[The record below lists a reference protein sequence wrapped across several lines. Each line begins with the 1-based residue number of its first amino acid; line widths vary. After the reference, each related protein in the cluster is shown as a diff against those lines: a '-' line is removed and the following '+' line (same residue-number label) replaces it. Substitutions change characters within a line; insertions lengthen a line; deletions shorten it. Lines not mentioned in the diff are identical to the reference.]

1 MLCCCGVEEP
11 KKLEVATGQNVDEQ
25 KMTYV
30 PMTPDMAQGSEEALI
45 DQKLPASLRA
55 LGEDSLFEVRLD
67 KRSSGSYGFSLEYD
81 FKDALHADAKDPC
94 LLLSLHGGA
103 VQQWNVAN
111 PTQNLKVRD
120 RIVEANGTRGA
131 SQAIFEIIKDS
142 EQAVEI
148 GKYLATKWRFEKT
161 QLFHCLAVALVFMVL
176 ACFLITAFVTGST
189 LKSAAFGQL
198 FEAWFLYG
206 SLAWIVTLCSAYA
219 LLPSWSPRFHYDGEA
234 FQRLRFKR
242 SWKDVFWISS
252 QDFARDLEEAIL
264 LAGCGKW
271 KRLREILEDPEQGE
285 EVLQICQLL
294 DEEVWSLA
302 STSTD
307 GSVASDCELP
317 STQRFRCW
325 FPGFSLGD
333 VNPFQFFVGMMSEAT
348 LTVQRPKELK
358 VPVKS
363 CRSLGLDL
371 AYGDSMVGLLIKQVN
386 EGPVMQWN
394 TSATDQVSPGDRIVT
409 IKGGTDTGTPEDAET
424 LLKQLQ
430 ATEGE
435 ATLTI
440 LSWK

>member
-111 PTQNLKVRD
+111 PTQNLKVGD

-142 EQAVEI
+142 EQ
-148 GKYLATKWRFEKT
+148 
-161 QLFHCLAVALVFMVL
+161 
-176 ACFLITAFVTGST
+176 
-189 LKSAAFGQL
+189 
-198 FEAWFLYG
+198 
-206 SLAWIVTLCSAYA
+206 
-219 LLPSWSPRFHYDGEA
+219 
-234 FQRLRFKR
+234 
-242 SWKDVFWISS
+242 
-252 QDFARDLEEAIL
+252 
-264 LAGCGKW
+264 
-271 KRLREILEDPEQGE
+271 
-285 EVLQICQLL
+285 
-294 DEEVWSLA
+294 
-302 STSTD
+302 
-307 GSVASDCELP
+307 
-317 STQRFRCW
+317 
-325 FPGFSLGD
+325 
-333 VNPFQFFVGMMSEAT
+333 AT

-409 IKGGTDTGTPEDAET
+409 IKGGSTDTGTPEDAET

-430 ATEGE
+430 AAEGE